1 VEFRAASQTC
11 ERTTPVPPLRVVV
24 FAVVVLN
31 KLITMNMSRD
41 AAPVNQG
48 IASSRCLWS

>member
-24 FAVVVLN
+24 VAVVVP
-31 KLITMNMSRD
+31 KKPITLKMREP
-41 AAPVNQG
+41 AARVNQG
-48 IASSRCLWS
+48 IAGSSCA

>member
-24 FAVVVLN
+24 AVVALN
-31 KLITMNMSRD
+31 KLITMNMSQD
-41 AAPVNQG
+41 AAAVNQG
-48 IASSRCLWS
+48 IAGSRCLLS